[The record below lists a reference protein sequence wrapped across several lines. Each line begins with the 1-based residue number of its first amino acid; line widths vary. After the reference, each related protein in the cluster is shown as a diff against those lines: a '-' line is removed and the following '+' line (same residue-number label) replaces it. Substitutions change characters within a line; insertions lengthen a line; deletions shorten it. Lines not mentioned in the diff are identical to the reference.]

1 MDLDKG
7 LEISIPM
14 KSAAILIPCYN
25 AVDYLEATLQSAVD
39 NMDKCD
45 ELVLIDDHSEDQSL
59 SVAKE
64 FLNQS
69 GVNYTATTN
78 PSKGACAARNHA
90 LSISKNPWVQ
100 WLDADDILGKD
111 KLKQQ
116 KLKLAGNPNSI
127 VVSPFAPFMGDPENG
142 ALHED
147 RDWSCREV
155 LTGADWLAEGRMT
168 IPACW
173 LGPRHLFEQAGP
185 WDTRLKVNQDGEY
198 FARVLAQAES
208 VIFEPN
214 VTVWYRRGNSAS
226 VSQFTPEKA
235 ASLFASVDSIHKT
248 ALALE
253 NSARMRQMLAN
264 RHQHAIYTAYPHC
277 PAGIKKA
284 KAALR
289 ELPKPTISN
298 PNAVSPL
305 SRSISSIFGWKTLTH
320 LRQLRNKMSS

>member
-1 MDLDKG
+1 MT
-7 LEISIPM
+7 S
-14 KSAAILIPCYN
+14 ILIPCFN
-25 AVDYLEATLQSAVD
+25 ASPYIEATLDSVLS
-39 NMDKCD
+39 NIGRED
-45 ELVLIDDHSEDQSL
+45 EVILIDDHSEDDSL
-59 SVAKE
+59 YRAQRWLQDKGTKHTVV
-64 FLNQS
+64 LN
-69 GVNYTATTN
+69 T
-78 PSKGACAARNHA
+78 SKGACSSRNLA
-90 LSISKNPWVQ
+90 FTLSSGDFIQ

-127 VVSPFAPFMGDPENG
+127 VVSPFVPFIGDPENG

-155 LTGADWLAEGRMT
+155 LTCADWLAEGRMT

-253 NSARMRQMLAN
+253 DSARMRQMLAN

-277 PAGIKKA
+277 PAGIAKA
-284 KAALR
+284 QAALR
-289 ELPKPTISN
+289 ELPKPTIGN

-305 SRSISSIFGWKTLTH
+305 SKLISSTLGWKTLTH

>member
-1 MDLDKG
+1 M
-7 LEISIPM
+7 ETTAFQRIFMSA
-14 KSAAILIPCYN
+14 AAILIPCYN
-25 AVDYLEATLQSAVD
+25 AAQFIEATLKSAVD
-39 NMDKCD
+39 NMADGD
-45 ELVLIDDHSEDQSL
+45 ELVLIDDHSEDESL
-59 SVAKE
+59 SVATH

-69 GVNYTATTN
+69 GINFIAAKN
-78 PSKGACAARNHA
+78 PGKGACAARNHA

-100 WLDADDILGKD
+100 WLDADDLLGKD

-116 KLKLAGNPNSI
+116 RLKLAKHPNSI
-127 VVSPFAPFMGDPENG
+127 VVSPFVPFIGDQENG
-142 ALHED
+142 ALEDD
-147 RDWSCREV
+147 RDWSYPEV
-155 LTGADWLAEGRMT
+155 LTGADWLASGQMT

-185 WDTRLKVNQDGEY
+185 WDTQLQVNQDGEY

-226 VSQFTPEKA
+226 VSQFTAEKA
-235 ASLFASVDSIHKT
+235 ASLFASVDSIHST

-277 PAGIKKA
+277 PAGIDRA
-284 KAALR
+284 KTALK

-298 PNAVSPL
+298 PNAVSSL
-305 SRSISSIFGWKTLTH
+305 SKGISSIFGWKALTH
-320 LRQLRNKMSS
+320 LRLLRNQLSP